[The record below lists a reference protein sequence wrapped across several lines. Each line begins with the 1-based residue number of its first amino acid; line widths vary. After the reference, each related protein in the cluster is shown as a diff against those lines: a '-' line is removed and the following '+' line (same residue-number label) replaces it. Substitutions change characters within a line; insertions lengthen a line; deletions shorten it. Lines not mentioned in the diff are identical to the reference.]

1 MSTLIE
7 RLKNPEDH
15 YEFSDPKKANAV
27 LMSLCQEAA
36 DALADIKQ
44 DLTPVQE
51 PVAWIFKPHRELL
64 WPNEVERK
72 NPLELNEYTPLY
84 TTLLAQ
90 PAPVP
95 DLTHDQW
102 DEWQDKHGL
111 ILEREALDELRS
123 MIYTAAAQPEPV
135 QQERGEPVAWM
146 DASGDIYKHELWP
159 DWNPPHTP
167 LYTTPP
173 AAQPAPASWM
183 EMVTANLVREGV
195 NKHKARELAEH
206 FYGLAQPAPV
216 QEPAERFAALIDAI
230 NYERQQA
237 EKYFRLYEEACDI
250 AQRRLNE
257 IARLDSQLAAAQPAQ
272 EPVMIYHGGC
282 TIDCGEHGHHNME
295 MLKLIPAGT
304 KLYDRP
310 VAQKPWVCLTPK
322 EVHAI
327 WSVVNPDWHTP
338 RGAVSAIYEHIE
350 TKLKDKNA

>member
-1 MSTLIE
+1 MSIE
-7 RLKNPEDH
+7 AI
-15 YEFSDPKKANAV
+15 KKA
-27 LMSLCQEAA
+27 LEALEQMQSA
-36 DALADIKQ
+36 LTRCMGSHKAEEGDRHRALAQGRTAITTLRAAINQMEKQ
-44 DLTPVQE
+44 DGDCQQCGGQGCVACDARKQEQFGPQEILQMIVDRALEKPAAPVQE

-84 TTLLAQ
+84 TTPPAQ

-167 LYTTPP
+167 LYIISP
-173 AAQPAPASWM
+173 AQPEPASWM
-183 EMVTANLVREGV
+183 EMVVANLVREGV
-195 NKHKARELAEH
+195 NKHKARELAQH

-216 QEPAERFAALIDAI
+216 QEPVAGKGKELSEQLKLCARNVAFVAAGRVDMSSAAMQEMFALIDHV
-230 NYERQQA
+230 
-237 EKYFRLYEEACDI
+237 CVG
-250 AQRRLNE
+250 
-257 IARLDSQLAAAQPAQ
+257 LDSPSAQP
-272 EPVMIYHGGC
+272 EPMKG
-282 TIDCGEHGHHNME
+282 
-295 MLKLIPAGT
+295 K
-304 KLYDRP
+304 
-310 VAQKPWVCLTPK
+310 
-322 EVHAI
+322 
-327 WSVVNPDWHTP
+327 S
-338 RGAVSAIYEHIE
+338 
-350 TKLKDKNA
+350 

>member
-36 DALADIKQ
+36 DAFADIKQ

-72 NPLELNEYTPLY
+72 NPLELNEYAPLY

-146 DASGDIYKHELWP
+146 DASGDIYKYELWP

-167 LYTTPP
+167 LYITPP
-173 AAQPAPASWM
+173 AQPAPIAFEVGLVEWVGNKLMAIPKTTTSAPASWM

-206 FYGLAQPAPV
+206 FYGLV
-216 QEPAERFAALIDAI
+216 
-230 NYERQQA
+230 
-237 EKYFRLYEEACDI
+237 
-250 AQRRLNE
+250 RRLFVGLTNE
-257 IARLDSQLAAAQPAQ
+257 DVKDLCSEASNFGT
-272 EPVMIYHGGC
+272 GG
-282 TIDCGEHGHHNME
+282 
-295 MLKLIPAGT
+295 LI
-304 KLYDRP
+304 R
-310 VAQKPWVCLTPK
+310 
-322 EVHAI
+322 
-327 WSVVNPDWHTP
+327 
-338 RGAVSAIYEHIE
+338 HIE
-350 TKLKDKNA
+350 AKLKEKND